1 MTAFS
6 SAKAVTFVYTRDRA
20 AAKAFYGKILGLK
33 HLSDSDASC
42 DFALDGSQLSLV
54 TISDHTPTAH
64 PVLSFDI
71 PDANAAARELATKGV
86 ALTIY
91 PGFGQDDLGLWTSP
105 DGSKKLGWFTD
116 PDGNC
121 LMLSQG

>member
-6 SAKAVTFVYTRDRA
+6 SAKGVTFIYTRDRA
-20 AAKAFYGKILGLK
+20 AAKAFYGNILGLEPIFE
-33 HLSDSDASC
+33 DQASC
-42 DFALDGSQLSLV
+42 DFALDGTQLRLV
-54 TISDHTPTAH
+54 TISDHIPTAH

-71 PDANAAARELATKGV
+71 PDASTAAHELATKGV

-105 DGSKKLGWFTD
+105 DGSRKMGWFND
-116 PDGNC
+116 PDANC
-121 LMLSQG
+121 LMLSHG